1 MMKSLYDPF
10 PKTRIK
16 GYDDAVIHGWDA
28 IVEDLDQNGGS
39 TLVFDAYPGVFD
51 EEVKKELKRIPHDV
65 WIDALDM
72 FKDGETIKEQLK
84 YNITDDRIF
93 GRMYYGEID
102 NFIVPE
108 KLEELRDA
116 AQESAAQGKR
126 VLVYGYGAGLIASG
140 TLVYLDM
147 ARWEITLRYRNG
159 MPNFLDT
166 NYDEDALR
174 KIKRGFF
181 IEWRVADKHKRS
193 LFDSIDYFLDTNNM
207 EDVKLVKSDAV
218 RAGLEQ
224 MAHRPFRLVP
234 YFDPGVWGGQ
244 WMKEVCNL
252 DPDKENYAW
261 SFDGVPE
268 ENSIYLD
275 FGNGHIELP
284 AMDLVLYEPK
294 PLLGPSVYSRFGAE
308 FPIRFDFLDTIGG
321 QNLSLQVHPLT
332 EYIHRTFGMA
342 YTQDESYYILDAKEG
357 ASVYLGLKEGINKD
371 QMIEDLYAAN
381 RGEILFDAEKYINRF
396 PAKKHDHFLIPAG
409 TCPCSGSDAM
419 VLEISATPY
428 CFTFKMWDWAR
439 VGLDGLPR
447 PVHIDHGKKNI
458 QWDRTTKWVEKN
470 LVNAIHTVKEDDHVK
485 EEHTGLHEL
494 EFIETRRLWIKD
506 EAVVDNEDNVNMLN
520 LIEGQKAY
528 IESLDGSFE
537 PFEVHYAETF
547 IVPASVKG
555 YRIVNP
561 TGDTIGVLR
570 AYVRKTQA

>member
-16 GYDDAVIHGWDA
+16 GYDDAVVHGWDA
-28 IVEDLDQNGGS
+28 IVEGLDQNGGS

-65 WIDALDM
+65 WIDALEM

-116 AQESAAQGKR
+116 AREAAAQGKR

-207 EDVKLVKSDAV
+207 EDVKLVKGDAV

-357 ASVYLGLKEGINKD
+357 ASVYLGLKEGIDKE

-409 TCPCSGSDAM
+409 TCHCSGSDAM

-470 LVNAIHTVKEDDHVK
+470 LVNAIHTVREDDHVK

>member
-116 AQESAAQGKR
+116 AREAAAQGKR

-207 EDVKLVKSDAV
+207 EDVKLVKGDAV

-357 ASVYLGLKEGINKD
+357 ASVYLGLKEGIDKD

-409 TCPCSGSDAM
+409 TCHCSGSDAM

-470 LVNAIHTVKEDDHVK
+470 LVNAIHTVREDDHVK

-528 IESLDGSFE
+528 IESLDDSFE

>member
-16 GYDDAVIHGWDA
+16 GYDDAVVHGWDA
-28 IVEDLDQNGGS
+28 IVEDLDQS
-39 TLVFDAYPGVFD
+39 RAQTLVLDVYPGVFD

-116 AQESAAQGKR
+116 AQEAAAQGKR
-126 VLVYGYGAGLIASG
+126 VLVYGYGAALIASG

-207 EDVKLVKSDAV
+207 EDVKLVKGDAV

-342 YTQDESYYILDAKEG
+342 YTQDESYYILDAREG
-357 ASVYLGLKEGINKD
+357 ASVYLGLKEGIDKD

-409 TCPCSGSDAM
+409 TCHCSGSDAM

-470 LVNAIHTVKEDDHVK
+470 LVNAIHTVREDDHVK

-506 EAVVDNEDNVNMLN
+506 EVVVDNEDNVNMLN

>member
-1 MMKSLYDPF
+1 MKSLYDPF

-116 AQESAAQGKR
+116 AQEAAAQGKR

-207 EDVKLVKSDAV
+207 EDVKLVKGDAV

-409 TCPCSGSDAM
+409 TCHCSGSDAM

-506 EAVVDNEDNVNMLN
+506 EVVVDNEDNVNMLN

>member
-1 MMKSLYDPF
+1 MKSLYDPF

-207 EDVKLVKSDAV
+207 EDVKLVKGDAV

-409 TCPCSGSDAM
+409 TCHCSGSDAM

>member
-207 EDVKLVKSDAV
+207 EDVKLVKGDAV

-409 TCPCSGSDAM
+409 TCHCSGSDAM

-470 LVNAIHTVKEDDHVK
+470 LVNAIHTVREDDHVK

>member
-16 GYDDAVIHGWDA
+16 GYDDAVVHGWDA
-28 IVEDLDQNGGS
+28 IVEDLDQS
-39 TLVFDAYPGVFD
+39 RAQTLVLDVYPGVFD

-116 AQESAAQGKR
+116 AREAAAQGKR

-207 EDVKLVKSDAV
+207 EDVKLVKGDAV

-357 ASVYLGLKEGINKD
+357 ASVYLGLKEGIDKE

-409 TCPCSGSDAM
+409 TCHCSGSDAM

-470 LVNAIHTVKEDDHVK
+470 LVNATHTVREDDHVK

-506 EAVVDNEDNVNMLN
+506 EVVVDNEDNVNMLN

>member
-16 GYDDAVIHGWDA
+16 GYDDAVVHGWDA
-28 IVEDLDQNGGS
+28 IVEDLDQS
-39 TLVFDAYPGVFD
+39 RAQTLVFDVYPGVFD

-116 AQESAAQGKR
+116 AQEAAAQGKR

-207 EDVKLVKSDAV
+207 EDVKLVKGDAV

-342 YTQDESYYILDAKEG
+342 YTQDESYYILDAREG
-357 ASVYLGLKEGINKD
+357 ASVYLGLKEGVDKD

-409 TCPCSGSDAM
+409 TCHCSGSDAM

-470 LVNAIHTVKEDDHVK
+470 LVNATHTVREDDHVK

-506 EAVVDNEDNVNMLN
+506 EVVVDNEDNVNMLN

>member
-16 GYDDAVIHGWDA
+16 GYDDAVVHGWDA
-28 IVEDLDQNGGS
+28 IVEDLDQS
-39 TLVFDAYPGVFD
+39 RAQTLVFDVYPGVFD

-116 AQESAAQGKR
+116 AREAAAQGKR

-207 EDVKLVKSDAV
+207 EDVKLVKGDAV

-357 ASVYLGLKEGINKD
+357 ASVYLGLKEGIDKE

-409 TCPCSGSDAM
+409 TCHCSGSDAM

-470 LVNAIHTVKEDDHVK
+470 LVNAIHTVREDDHVK

-506 EAVVDNEDNVNMLN
+506 EVVVDNEDNVNMLN

>member
-16 GYDDAVIHGWDA
+16 GYDDAVVHGWDA
-28 IVEDLDQNGGS
+28 IVEGLDQNGGS

-65 WIDALDM
+65 WIDALEM

-116 AQESAAQGKR
+116 AREAAAQGKR

-207 EDVKLVKSDAV
+207 EDVKLVKGDAV

-357 ASVYLGLKEGINKD
+357 ASVYLGLKEGIDKE

-409 TCPCSGSDAM
+409 TCHCSGSDAM

-470 LVNAIHTVKEDDHVK
+470 LVNAIHTVREDDHVK

-555 YRIVNP
+555 YRIINP

>member
-16 GYDDAVIHGWDA
+16 GYDDAVVHGWDA
-28 IVEDLDQNGGS
+28 IVEDLDQSGAQ

-116 AQESAAQGKR
+116 AQEAAAQGKR

-140 TLVYLDM
+140 MLVYLDM

-207 EDVKLVKSDAV
+207 EDVKLVKGDAV

-409 TCPCSGSDAM
+409 TCHCSGSDAM

-470 LVNAIHTVKEDDHVK
+470 LVNAIHTVREDDHVK

>member
-16 GYDDAVIHGWDA
+16 GYDDAVVHGWDA
-28 IVEDLDQNGGS
+28 IVEGLDQNGGS

-65 WIDALDM
+65 WIDALEM

-116 AQESAAQGKR
+116 AREAAAQGKR

-207 EDVKLVKSDAV
+207 EDVKLVKGDAV

-357 ASVYLGLKEGINKD
+357 ASVYLGLKEGIDKE
-371 QMIEDLYAAN
+371 QMIEDLYAVN

-409 TCPCSGSDAM
+409 TCHCSGSDAM

-470 LVNAIHTVKEDDHVK
+470 LVNAIHTVREDDHVK

>member
-16 GYDDAVIHGWDA
+16 GYDDAVVHGWDA
-28 IVEDLDQNGGS
+28 IVEGLDQNGGS

-116 AQESAAQGKR
+116 AQEAAAQGKR

-409 TCPCSGSDAM
+409 TCHCSGSDAM

-470 LVNAIHTVKEDDHVK
+470 LVNAIHTVREDDHVK

-506 EAVVDNEDNVNMLN
+506 EVVVDNEDNVNMLN

-555 YRIVNP
+555 YR
-561 TGDTIGVLR
+561 
-570 AYVRKTQA
+570 